1 MSSET
6 IEVDYLIVGAGA
18 MGMAFADIILSES
31 DKTVLIV
38 DMHQKP
44 GGHWN
49 DAYPFVTLHQ
59 PSAYYGVSSKEL
71 SKGIID
77 TIGLNKGLQDL
88 ATGPEIMAY
97 FDEVMRYQFL
107 PTGRVTYLPMCKYEG
122 DGKITALTSEK
133 TYTVTARE
141 KIVDATWLKTTVPST
156 HTPNFEVAD
165 GVKFMP
171 LNDLPKVME
180 QPSRYVIVGGG
191 KTGIDAVIWLLENHV
206 DPDQIHWVRPRDAWL
221 MRRETTQPD
230 PQFFEATMGAQAAQ
244 MQAVAESESIDDMFD
259 RLEAINYFTRIDTDV
274 RPSMF
279 HGATISD
286 PELAELRRVKNVIRN
301 GRISRIEPDRIIFE
315 NGDTLASDPQ
325 TLFVDCS
332 ACAVGNSEETTVFQG
347 DTIRLQTVRTVQPV
361 FSAAFIAHIELTRET
376 EEEKNRLCAVVPLP
390 NHATDWVR
398 MQAAFMMNQYNW
410 SQEKDIRQW
419 LQGNRLDG
427 YSQLATGIEEHETEK
442 IAIMKT
448 FRDFA
453 VPSVMKL
460 QQYAAEVA
468 AG

>member
-1 MSSET
+1 MAADT
-6 IEVDYLIVGAGA
+6 IEVDYLIIGAGA
-18 MGMAFADIILSES
+18 MGMAFADIVLSES

-71 SKGIID
+71 SKGVID
-77 TIGLNKGLQDL
+77 EIGLNKGLQDL

-122 DGKITALTSEK
+122 DGKITALTSDK
-133 TYTVTARE
+133 TYHVTARE

-165 GVKFMP
+165 GVKMIP

-180 QPSRYVIVGGG
+180 QPSRYVIIGGG
-191 KTGIDAVIWLLENHV
+191 KTGIDAVVWLLENHV
-206 DPDQIHWVRPRDAWL
+206 NPDAIHWVRPRDAWL
-221 MRRETTQPD
+221 MRRENTQPD
-230 PQFFEATMGAQAAQ
+230 PRFFEATMGAQAAQ
-244 MQAVAESESIDDMFD
+244 MEAIASSTSIDDMFD
-259 RLEAINYFTRIDTDV
+259 KVEAAGIFVRIDESV
-274 RPSMF
+274 RPAMF

-286 PELAELRRVKNVIRN
+286 PELKELRKVKNVIRM
-301 GRISRIEPDRIIFE
+301 GRIQRIEPDQIIMDD
-315 NGDTLASDPQ
+315 GVLPSDPDTLY
-325 TLFVDCS
+325 VDCS

-347 DTIRLQTVRTVQPV
+347 DTIFLQTVRTVQPV
-361 FSAAFIAHIELTRET
+361 FSAAFIAHIDLTRDT
-376 EEEKNRLCAVVPLP
+376 EEEKNRLCQVVPLP
-390 NHATDWVR
+390 NHATDWIR
-398 MQAAFMMNQYNW
+398 MQNAFMMNQYNW
-410 SQEKDIRQW
+410 SQEKDLRGW
-419 LQGNRLDG
+419 LRNNRLDG
-427 YSQLATGIEEHETEK
+427 YSQLTTGIEEDEVEK
-442 IAIMKT
+442 LAILKRL
-448 FRDFA
+448 RDHS

-460 QQYAAEVA
+460 QEYMAQIA
-468 AG
+468 

>member
-1 MSSET
+1 MSAET
-6 IEVDYLIVGAGA
+6 IETDYLIIGAGA
-18 MGMAFADIILSES
+18 MGMAFADIILTES
-31 DKTVLIV
+31 DKSVVIV

-71 SKGIID
+71 SKGVID

-122 DGKITALTSEK
+122 DGKIRAMTSDK
-133 TYTVTARE
+133 TYQVKARE
-141 KIVDATWLKTTVPST
+141 KIVDGTWLKTTVPST
-156 HTPNFEVAD
+156 HTPSFEVAD
-165 GVKFMP
+165 GVKMMP
-171 LNDLPKVME
+171 LNDLPRVME
-180 QPSRYVIVGGG
+180 QPSRYVIIGGG
-191 KTGIDAVIWLLENHV
+191 KTGIDAVVWLMENHV

-230 PQFFEATMGAQAAQ
+230 GQFFEATMGAQAAQ
-244 MQAVAESESIDDMFD
+244 MEAIATSESIDDMFD
-259 RLEAINYFTRIDTDV
+259 RVEAAGIFTRIDPSV
-274 RPSMF
+274 RPTMF

-286 PELAELRRVKNVIRN
+286 PELDLLRQVKTVIRK
-301 GRISRIEPDRIIFE
+301 GRIQRIEPNQIIMDE
-315 NGDTLASDPQ
+315 GTLPNDPS

-332 ACAVGNSEETTVFQG
+332 ACAVGNSEEAIIFQG

-361 FSAAFIAHIELTRET
+361 FSAAFIAHIELTRDT
-376 EEEKNRLCAVVPLP
+376 EEEKNRICQVVPLP
-390 NHATDWVR
+390 NHATDWIR
-398 MQAAFMMNQYNW
+398 MQSAFMMNQYNW
-410 SQEKDIRQW
+410 SQEKDLRQW
-419 LQGNRLDG
+419 MLANRLDG
-427 YSQLATGIEEHETEK
+427 YSQLASSIKEDDTEK
-442 IAIMKT
+442 LAIMK
-448 FRDFA
+448 RLRENA

-460 QQYAAEVA
+460 QEYMAQLA
-468 AG
+468 

>member
-1 MSSET
+1 MSSDA

-88 ATGPEIMAY
+88 ASGPEIMAY

-122 DGKITALTSEK
+122 DGKITALTSDK
-133 TYTVTARE
+133 TYSVKARE

-156 HTPNFEVAD
+156 HTPNFDVAD

-171 LNDLPKVME
+171 LNDLPKVTD
-180 QPSRYVIVGGG
+180 QPSRYVIIGGG
-191 KTGIDAVIWLLENHV
+191 KTGIDAVTWLLENHV

-221 MRRETTQPD
+221 MRRELVQPD
-230 PQFFEATMGAQAAQ
+230 GQFFEATMGAQAAQ
-244 MQAVAESESIDDMFD
+244 MEAIAMSESIDDMFN
-259 RLEAINYFTRIDTDV
+259 RLESAGIFTRIDPDV
-274 RPSMF
+274 RPSMM

-286 PELAELRRVKNVIRN
+286 LELEQLRRVKNVIRN
-301 GRISRIEPDRIIFE
+301 RRISRIEPNQILLD
-315 NGDTLASDPQ
+315 NGESLDSDPD

-332 ACAVGNSEETTVFQG
+332 ACAVGNSEKTTIFAG

-361 FSAAFIAHIELTRET
+361 FSAAFIAHIELTRDT
-376 EEEKNRLCAVVPLP
+376 EEEKNRLCTVVPLP
-390 NHATDWVR
+390 NHDTDWIR

-410 SQEKDIRQW
+410 SQEKDLRKW
-419 LQGNRLDG
+419 LLDNRLDG
-427 YSQLATGIEEHETEK
+427 YSQLVAGIEEHETDK
-442 IAIMKT
+442 LAIMKRM
-448 FRDFA
+448 RDYA

-460 QQYAAEVA
+460 QQYVAEVA
-468 AG
+468 

>member
-1 MSSET
+1 MSAET

-18 MGMAFADIILSES
+18 MGMAFADIVLSES

-71 SKGIID
+71 SKGVID
-77 TIGLNKGLQDL
+77 TIGLNRGLQDL

-122 DGKITALTSEK
+122 DGKISALTSDK
-133 TYTVTARE
+133 TYTVKARE
-141 KIVDATWLKTTVPST
+141 KVVDATWLKTTVPST
-156 HTPNFEVAD
+156 HVPNFEVAD
-165 GVKFMP
+165 GVKMIP

-180 QPSRYVIVGGG
+180 QPSRYVVIGGG
-191 KTGIDAVIWLLENHV
+191 KTGIDAVVWLLENHV

-230 PQFFEATMGAQAAQ
+230 PRFFEATMGAQAAQ
-244 MQAVAESESIDDMFD
+244 MEAIATSTSIDDMFD
-259 RLEAINYFTRIDTDV
+259 RIEQAGIFVRIDESV
-274 RPSMF
+274 RPTMF

-286 PELAELRRVKNVIRN
+286 PELHELRKVKNVIRK
-301 GRISRIEPDRIIFE
+301 GRIQRIEPNQIIMDE
-315 NGDTLASDPQ
+315 GTLPNDPE

-332 ACAVGNSEETTVFQG
+332 ACAVGNSEETTVFEG

-361 FSAAFIAHIELTRET
+361 FSAAFIAHVELTRDT
-376 EEEKNRLCAVVPLP
+376 EDEKNRLCAVVPLP
-390 NHATDWVR
+390 NHATDWIR
-398 MQAAFMMNQYNW
+398 MQNAFMMNQYNW
-410 SQEKDIRQW
+410 SQEKDLRQW
-419 LQGNRLDG
+419 LRANRLDG
-427 YSQLATGIEEHETEK
+427 YSQLVSGIQEDETEK
-442 IAIMKT
+442 LAIMN
-448 FRDFA
+448 RLREHS

-460 QQYAAEVA
+460 QEYMAQIA
-468 AG
+468 

>member
-1 MSSET
+1 MSQET
-6 IEVDYLIVGAGA
+6 IEVDYLVIGAGA

-49 DAYPFVTLHQ
+49 DAYLYVTLHQ

-71 SKGIID
+71 SKGVID

-122 DGKITALTSEK
+122 DGKISALTSDK
-133 TYTVTARE
+133 TYHVKVRE
-141 KIVDATWLKTTVPST
+141 KVADATWLKTTVPST
-156 HTPNFEVAD
+156 HTPNFEVGD
-165 GVKFMP
+165 GVKLIP
-171 LNDLPKVME
+171 LNDLPKLTE

-191 KTGIDAVIWLLENHV
+191 KTGIDAVVWLLENHV
-206 DPDQIHWVRPRDAWL
+206 DPDAIHWVRPRDAWL

-244 MQAVAESESIDDMFD
+244 MEAIAGSTSIDNMFD
-259 RLEAINYFTRIDTDV
+259 RIEEAGIFTRIDEDV
-274 RPSMF
+274 RPAMF

-286 PELAELRRVKNVIRN
+286 PELAELRKIKNVIRK
-301 GRISRIEPDRIIFE
+301 GRIQRIETDQIIMDEGTLPNDPD
-315 NGDTLASDPQ
+315 

-347 DTIRLQTVRTVQPV
+347 DTIFLQTVRTVQPV
-361 FSAAFIAHIELTRET
+361 FSAAFIAHIELTRDT
-376 EEEKNRLCAVVPLP
+376 EEEKNRLCQVVPLP
-390 NHATDWVR
+390 NHATDWIR
-398 MQAAFMMNQYNW
+398 MHSAFMMNQYNW
-410 SQEKDIRQW
+410 SQEKDLRDW
-419 LQGNRLDG
+419 MRDNRLDG
-427 YSQLATGIEEHETEK
+427 YSQLASGIGEDEPEK
-442 IAIMKT
+442 LAIMKRL
-448 FRDFA
+448 RDNA
-453 VPSVMKL
+453 IPSVMKL
-460 QQYAAEVA
+460 QEYMKEVV
-468 AG
+468 

>member
-1 MSSET
+1 MSTET

-18 MGMAFADIILSES
+18 MGMAFADIVLSES

-88 ATGPEIMAY
+88 ASGPEIMAY

-122 DGKITALTSEK
+122 DGKISALTSDK
-133 TYTVTARE
+133 SYHVKARE

-156 HTPNFEVAD
+156 HTPNFEVAA
-165 GVKFMP
+165 GVKMMP
-171 LNDLPKVME
+171 LNDLPKVAE
-180 QPSRYVIVGGG
+180 QPTRYVIVGGG
-191 KTGIDAVIWLLENHV
+191 KTGIDAVVWLLENHV

-230 PQFFEATMGAQAAQ
+230 AQFFEVTMGAQAAQ
-244 MQAVAESESIDDMFD
+244 MEAIAASESIDDLFQ
-259 RLEAINYFTRIDTDV
+259 RLETIGMFTRIDGDV
-274 RPSMF
+274 TPSMF

-286 PELAELRRVKNVIRN
+286 PELEQLQRVKNVIRM
-301 GRISRIEPDRIIFE
+301 GRIKRIEPDQIIFDE
-315 NGDTLASDPQ
+315 GVLPSDPN

-332 ACAVGNSEETTVFQG
+332 ACAVGNAEEAPIFAG

-361 FSAAFIAHIELTRET
+361 FSAAFIAHIELTRDT
-376 EEEKNRLCAVVPLP
+376 EEEKNRICQVVPLP
-390 NHATDWVR
+390 NHATDWIR
-398 MQAAFMMNQYNW
+398 MQSAFMMNQYTW
-410 SQEKDIRQW
+410 SQEKDLRQW
-419 LQGNRLDG
+419 LVENRLDG
-427 YSQLATGIEEHETEK
+427 YSQLAMSIKDDDVEK
-442 IAIMKT
+442 KAIMKRL
-448 FRDFA
+448 RDNA

-460 QQYAAEVA
+460 QQFMQELA
-468 AG
+468 

>member
-1 MSSET
+1 MAAET
-6 IEVDYLIVGAGA
+6 IEVDYLIIGAGA
-18 MGMAFADIILSES
+18 MGMAFADIVLSES
-31 DKTVLIV
+31 DKTVLLV
-38 DMHQKP
+38 DMHQRP

-71 SKGIID
+71 SKGVID

-107 PTGRVTYLPMCKYEG
+107 PTGRVTYLPMCKYER
-122 DGKITALTSEK
+122 DGKISALTSDK
-133 TYTVTARE
+133 TYHVTARE

-165 GVKFMP
+165 GVKMIP

-180 QPSRYVIVGGG
+180 QPSRYVIIGGG
-191 KTGIDAVIWLLENHV
+191 KTGIDAVVWLLENHV
-206 DPDQIHWVRPRDAWL
+206 DPDSIHWVRPRDAWL

-230 PQFFEATMGAQAAQ
+230 PSFFEATMGAQAAQ
-244 MQAVAESESIDDMFD
+244 MEAIAGSTSIDNMFD
-259 RLEAINYFTRIDTDV
+259 RIEEAGIFVRIDESV

-286 PELAELRRVKNVIRN
+286 PELTELRKVKNVIRK
-301 GRISRIEPDRIIFE
+301 GRIQRIEPDQIIMDD
-315 NGDTLASDPQ
+315 GILPSDPN

-347 DTIRLQTVRTVQPV
+347 DTIYLQTVRTVQPV
-361 FSAAFIAHIELTRET
+361 FSAAFIAHIELTRDT
-376 EEEKNRLCAVVPLP
+376 EEEKNRLCQVVPLP
-390 NHATDWVR
+390 NHATDWIR
-398 MQAAFMMNQYNW
+398 MQNAFMMNQYNW
-410 SQEKDIRQW
+410 SQEKDLRAW
-419 LQGNRLDG
+419 LRGNRLDG
-427 YSQLATGIEEHETEK
+427 YSQLTTGIEEDETEK
-442 IAIMKT
+442 LEILKRL
-448 FRDFA
+448 RDHS

-460 QQYAAEVA
+460 QEYMAQIA
-468 AG
+468 

>member
-1 MSSET
+1 MASDM
-6 IEVDYLIVGAGA
+6 IEVDYLVIGAGA
-18 MGMAFADIILSES
+18 MGMAFADIILTES

-71 SKGIID
+71 SKGVID
-77 TIGLNKGLQDL
+77 SVGLNKGLQDL
-88 ATGPEIMAY
+88 ASGPEVMAY

-122 DGKITALTSEK
+122 DGKISALTSDK
-133 TYTVTARE
+133 MYHVTARE

-156 HTPNFEVAD
+156 HKPNFEVAD

-171 LNDLPKVME
+171 LNDLPKVAE

-191 KTGIDAVIWLLENHV
+191 KTGIDAVVWLLENHV

-221 MRRETTQPD
+221 IRRETTQPD
-230 PQFFEATMGAQAAQ
+230 RQFFEATMGSQAAQ
-244 MQAVAESESIDDMFD
+244 MEAIATSDSIADMFD
-259 RLEAINYFTRIDTDV
+259 RLESAGSFTRIDPDV
-274 RPSMF
+274 RPSMM

-301 GRISRIEPDRIIFE
+301 GRISRIELNQIVFE
-315 NGDTLASDPQ
+315 NGDVLDSDPN

-332 ACAVGNSEETTVFQG
+332 ACAVGNSEETEIFAG

-361 FSAAFIAHIELTRET
+361 FSAAFIAHIELTRDT

-390 NHATDWVR
+390 NHDTDWIR

-410 SQEKDIRQW
+410 SQEKDLRQW
-419 LQGNRLDG
+419 LRENRLDG
-427 YSQLATGIEEHETEK
+427 YSQLVAGIEEHETEK
-442 IAIMKT
+442 LAIMNR
-448 FRDFA
+448 FREFS

-460 QQYAAEVA
+460 QQYAAEIA
-468 AG
+468 

>member
-1 MSSET
+1 MTAET
-6 IEVDYLIVGAGA
+6 FEVDYLIVGAGA
-18 MGMAFADIILSES
+18 MGMAFADIILAES

-71 SKGIID
+71 SKGILD
-77 TIGLNKGLQDL
+77 EIGLNKGLQDL
-88 ATGPEIMAY
+88 ATGPEILAY

-122 DGKITALTSEK
+122 DGKISALTSGK
-133 TYTVTARE
+133 QYQVTVRE
-141 KIVDATWLKTTVPST
+141 KVVDGTWLKTTVPST

-165 GVKFMP
+165 GVRMIP
-171 LNDLPKVME
+171 LNDLPKVSE
-180 QPSRYVIVGGG
+180 QPSRYVVIGGG
-191 KTGIDAVIWLLENHV
+191 KTGIDAVVWLLENHV
-206 DPDQIHWVRPRDAWL
+206 DPDSIHWVRPRDAWL

-230 PQFFEATMGAQAAQ
+230 PRFFEATMGAQAAQ
-244 MQAVAESESIDDMFD
+244 MEAIASSTSIDDMFD
-259 RLEAINYFTRIDTDV
+259 RVEAAGIFTRIDESV
-274 RPSMF
+274 RPTMF

-286 PELAELRRVKNVIRN
+286 PELAELRKIKNVIRK
-301 GRISRIEPDRIIFE
+301 GRIQRIEPDQIIMDE
-315 NGDTLASDPQ
+315 ATLPSDPN

-398 MQAAFMMNQYNW
+398 MQNAFMMNQYNW
-410 SQEKDIRQW
+410 SQEKDLRAW
-419 LQGNRLDG
+419 LRENRLDG
-427 YSQLATGIEEHETEK
+427 YSQLTTGISEDDVEK
-442 IAIMKT
+442 LAIMKRL
-448 FRDFA
+448 RDNA
-453 VPSVMKL
+453 IPSVMKL
-460 QQYAAEVA
+460 QEYMAQIA
-468 AG
+468 

>member
-1 MSSET
+1 MTPEM

-18 MGMAFADIILSES
+18 MGMAFADIVLSES
-31 DKTVLIV
+31 DKTVLLV

-71 SKGIID
+71 SKGIVD

-122 DGKITALTSEK
+122 DGKISALTSDKTYSVKVREK
-133 TYTVTARE
+133 T
-141 KIVDATWLKTTVPST
+141 VDATWLKTTVPST

-165 GVKFMP
+165 GVRMMP

-180 QPSRYVIVGGG
+180 QPSRYVIIGGG

-221 MRRETTQPD
+221 LRRETTQPAEE
-230 PQFFEATMGAQAAQ
+230 FFEATMGAQAAQ
-244 MQAVAESESIDDMFD
+244 MEAIAAAESIDDLFT
-259 RLEAINYFTRIDTDV
+259 RLENVKMFTRIDTDV
-274 RPSMF
+274 TPTMF

-286 PELAELRRVKNVIRN
+286 PELAELRRVKNVIRK
-301 GRISRIEPDRIIFE
+301 GRIQRIEPDQIIFDE
-315 NGDTLASDPQ
+315 GTLPNDAE

-332 ACAVGNSEETTVFQG
+332 ACAVGNAEEAEIFHG

-361 FSAAFIAHIELTRET
+361 FSAAFIAHIELTRDT
-376 EEEKNRLCAVVPLP
+376 EDEKNRICQVVPLP
-390 NHATDWVR
+390 NHATDWIR
-398 MQAAFMMNQYNW
+398 MQSAFMMNQYTW
-410 SQEKDIRQW
+410 SQEKDLRQW
-419 LQGNRLDG
+419 LLDNRLDG
-427 YSQLATGIEEHETEK
+427 YSQLVASIKEDETEK
-442 IAIMKT
+442 LAIMK
-448 FRDFA
+448 RLRENA

-460 QQYAAEVA
+460 QQFMAEIA
-468 AG
+468 

>member
-1 MSSET
+1 MAADT
-6 IEVDYLIVGAGA
+6 IEVDYLIIGAGA
-18 MGMAFADIILSES
+18 MGMAFADIVLSES

-71 SKGIID
+71 SKGVID
-77 TIGLNKGLQDL
+77 EIGLNKGLQDL

-122 DGKITALTSEK
+122 DGKITALTSDK
-133 TYTVTARE
+133 TYHVTARE

-156 HTPNFEVAD
+156 HTPNFEVAE
-165 GVKFMP
+165 GVKMMP

-180 QPSRYVIVGGG
+180 QPSRYVIIGGG
-191 KTGIDAVIWLLENHV
+191 KTGIDAVVWLLENHV
-206 DPDQIHWVRPRDAWL
+206 DPDAIHWVRPRDAWL
-221 MRRETTQPD
+221 MRRENTQPD
-230 PQFFEATMGAQAAQ
+230 PRFFEATMGAQAAQ
-244 MQAVAESESIDDMFD
+244 MEAIASSTSIDDMFD
-259 RLEAINYFTRIDTDV
+259 KVEAAGIFVRIDESV
-274 RPSMF
+274 RPAMF

-286 PELAELRRVKNVIRN
+286 PELEELRKVKNVIRM
-301 GRISRIEPDRIIFE
+301 GRIQRIEPDQIIMDD
-315 NGDTLASDPQ
+315 GVLPSDPD

-347 DTIRLQTVRTVQPV
+347 DTIYLQTVRTVQPV
-361 FSAAFIAHIELTRET
+361 FSAAFIAHIDLTRDSED
-376 EEEKNRLCAVVPLP
+376 EKNRLCQVVPLP
-390 NHATDWVR
+390 NHATDWIR
-398 MQAAFMMNQYNW
+398 MQNAFMMNQYNW
-410 SQEKDIRQW
+410 SQEKDLRSW
-419 LQGNRLDG
+419 LRNNRLDG
-427 YSQLATGIEEHETEK
+427 YSQLTSGIEEDEVEK
-442 IAIMKT
+442 LAILKRL
-448 FRDFA
+448 RDNS

-460 QQYAAEVA
+460 QEYMAQIA
-468 AG
+468 

>member
-1 MSSET
+1 MT
-6 IEVDYLIVGAGA
+6 ADIFEVDYLIVGAGA
-18 MGMAFADIILSES
+18 MGMAFADIMLAES

-77 TIGLNKGLQDL
+77 EIGLNKGLQDL
-88 ATGPEIMAY
+88 ATGPEILAY

-122 DGKITALTSEK
+122 DGKISALTSGK
-133 TYTVTARE
+133 TYQVKVRE
-141 KIVDATWLKTTVPST
+141 KVVDGTWLKTTVPST

-165 GVKFMP
+165 GVKMIP
-171 LNDLPKVME
+171 LNDLPKVAE
-180 QPSRYVIVGGG
+180 QPSRYVVIGGG
-191 KTGIDAVIWLLENHV
+191 KTGIDAVVWLLENHV
-206 DPDQIHWVRPRDAWL
+206 EPDAIHWVRPRDAWL

-230 PQFFEATMGAQAAQ
+230 PHFFEATMGAQAAQ
-244 MQAVAESESIDDMFD
+244 MEAIAGSTSIDDMFD
-259 RLEAINYFTRIDTDV
+259 RVEAAGIFTRIDESV
-274 RPSMF
+274 RPTMF

-286 PELAELRRVKNVIRN
+286 PELAELRKIKNVIRE
-301 GRISRIEPDRIIFE
+301 GRIQRIEPNQIIM
-315 NGDTLASDPQ
+315 DDATLPSDPD

-332 ACAVGNSEETTVFQG
+332 ACAVGNSEETTVFAG

-398 MQAAFMMNQYNW
+398 MQNAFMMNQYNW
-410 SQEKDIRQW
+410 SQEKDLRAW
-419 LQGNRLDG
+419 LRENRLDG
-427 YSQLATGIEEHETEK
+427 YSQLTTGIEEDETEK
-442 IAIMKT
+442 LAIMKRL
-448 FRDFA
+448 RDNA
-453 VPSVMKL
+453 IPSVMKL
-460 QQYAAEVA
+460 QEYMAQIA
-468 AG
+468 

>member
-1 MSSET
+1 MTSEAF
-6 IEVDYLIVGAGA
+6 EVDYLVVGAGA
-18 MGMAFADIILSES
+18 MGMAFADIILTES

-38 DMHQKP
+38 DMHHKP

-71 SKGIID
+71 SKGVID
-77 TIGLNKGLQDL
+77 SVGLNKGLQDL
-88 ATGPEIMAY
+88 ASGPEVMAY

-122 DGKITALTSEK
+122 DGKISALTSDR
-133 TYTVTARE
+133 TYAVTARE
-141 KIVDATWLKTTVPST
+141 RIVDATWLKTTVPST
-156 HTPNFEVAD
+156 HKPNFEVAD
-165 GVKFMP
+165 GVNFMP
-171 LNDLPKVME
+171 LNDLPKVSE

-191 KTGIDAVIWLLENHV
+191 KTGIDAVIWLLENQV
-206 DPDQIHWVRPRDAWL
+206 EPDQIHWVRPRDAWL
-221 MRRETTQPD
+221 IRRENTQPD
-230 PQFFEATMGAQAAQ
+230 SQFFEATMGSQAAQ
-244 MQAVAESESIDDMFD
+244 MEAIAKSESISDMFD
-259 RLEAINYFTRIDTDV
+259 RLESAGAFTRLDPEV
-274 RPSMF
+274 RPSMM

-301 GRISRIEPDRIIFE
+301 GRISRIEPNQIVFE
-315 NGDTLASDPQ
+315 NGDVLDSDPN

-332 ACAVGNSEETTVFQG
+332 ACAVGNSEETAVFAG

-361 FSAAFIAHIELTRET
+361 FSAAFIAHIELTRDT

-390 NHATDWVR
+390 NHDTDWIR

-410 SQEKDIRQW
+410 SQEKDLRQW
-419 LQGNRLDG
+419 LRDNRLDG
-427 YSQLATGIEEHETEK
+427 YSQLVAGIEEHETEK
-442 IAIMKT
+442 LAIMKR
-448 FRDFA
+448 FREFS

-460 QQYAAEVA
+460 QQYAAEIA
-468 AG
+468 